1 MKLFEQALPEWRRR
15 PRKRAMDP
23 LAHFKSPAP
32 LKEQPTDLAVQQP
45 MACLVTDPILDLA
58 RAEEVFHRYQ
68 VSEGIDILQDGRGI
82 NTAADQQNV
91 DSARAASGTGHP
103 VGGPHEMQQPNPPHP
118 PLTPFRQPHNDPLS
132 TLPGL
137 GAMFPRFPGVGGG

>member
-15 PRKRAMDP
+15 PRKRALDP

-32 LKEQPTDLAVQQP
+32 LKKQPTDLAVQQP

-58 RAEEVFHRYQ
+58 RAEEVFHRHQ
-68 VSEGIDILQDGRGI
+68 VSEGIDILQGGGGI

-91 DSARAASGTGHP
+91 DAARAASGAGHP
-103 VGGPHEMQQPNPPHP
+103 VGGPHEMQQPNLQQPSPA
-118 PLTPFRQPHNDPLS
+118 PLREPHNNPMS
-132 TLPGL
+132 TVPGL
-137 GAMFPRFPGVGGG
+137 GAMFPRFPGV